1 MTALKTVE
9 RALAL
14 ARVRLRK
21 NPEFEIFTSTV
32 AQLEYLLSVLRGDER
47 DRSRLKDI
55 IVGHF
60 AVREFEESDP
70 ELAEALN
77 AAQAIAF
84 KAARGLKVYPFPARS
99 PRSQGNCE
107 ETKCSPG

>member
-1 MTALKTVE
+1 MTSIETVE
-9 RALAL
+9 AALEI
-14 ARVRLRK
+14 ARSRLHSA
-21 NPEFEIFTSTV
+21 PEFEIFSSTV
-32 AQLEYLLSVLRGDER
+32 AQLEYLLSVLQGREE

-70 ELAEALN
+70 DLANVLN

-84 KAARGLKVYPFPARS
+84 KAAKGLKV
-99 PRSQGNCE
+99 
-107 ETKCSPG
+107 

>member
-14 ARVRLRK
+14 ARVRLGEA
-21 NPEFEIFTSTV
+21 PDFEIFTSTV
-32 AQLEYLLSVLRGDER
+32 VQLEYLLSVLRGDEM

-70 ELAEALN
+70 DLAEALC

-84 KAARGLKVYPFPARS
+84 KAARGLKV
-99 PRSQGNCE
+99 
-107 ETKCSPG
+107 

>member
-14 ARVRLRK
+14 ARVRLREA
-21 NPEFEIFTSTV
+21 PDFEIFTSTV
-32 AQLEYLLSVLRGDER
+32 VQLEYLLSVLRGDEM

-60 AVREFEESDP
+60 AVREFEENNPD
-70 ELAEALN
+70 LAEALC

-84 KAARGLKVYPFPARS
+84 KAAKDLTGR
-99 PRSQGNCE
+99 
-107 ETKCSPG
+107 

>member
-1 MTALKTVE
+1 M
-9 RALAL
+9 
-14 ARVRLRK
+14 
-21 NPEFEIFTSTV
+21 
-32 AQLEYLLSVLRGDER
+32 LRGNEK
-47 DRSRLKDI
+47 DRSRLKNI

-84 KAARGLKVYPFPARS
+84 KAAKGLKV
-99 PRSQGNCE
+99 
-107 ETKCSPG
+107 